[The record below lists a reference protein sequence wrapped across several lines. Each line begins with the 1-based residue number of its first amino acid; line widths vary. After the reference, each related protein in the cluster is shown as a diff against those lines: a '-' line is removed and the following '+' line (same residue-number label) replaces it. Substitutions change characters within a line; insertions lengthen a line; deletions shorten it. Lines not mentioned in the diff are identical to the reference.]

1 MEITNYKSLDE
12 KRAVFSN
19 RYKVINT
26 LSDFITWYDVII
38 NEKKQKKMFRGQ
50 HEAKFKNY
58 TSAQRRYKSN
68 DLATSGVSLKTLIQ
82 TQIDKLAGLKPKY
95 KGGVHKNLLRRYY
108 DSLGVIPNDL
118 LFLSFAQHYHGISP
132 LLDFTRNLN
141 VALYFMTADADFPS
155 GGGNDIDNYV
165 SVYYL
170 PVDDYKQE
178 FTEKKIPREEII
190 DIFSFDKMS
199 ESSPMIIPDKKITIN
214 EEKGFA
220 FKSFI
225 SFSNL
230 NIILQ
235 EGGFVF
241 YFNKDKGKELQP
253 LEQEL
258 YCVDIHKSLIP
269 YIKDNILKKNN
280 ISKVTLF
287 PEEEKIVKLSLDETL
302 KEVVL

>member
-1 MEITNYKSLDE
+1 MEITNYKSLEE

-26 LSDFITWYDVII
+26 LSDFISWYDVII

-58 TSAQRRYKSN
+58 TSAQRRYMSN

-118 LFLSFAQHYHGISP
+118 LFLSFAQHYYGISP

-141 VALYFMTADADFPS
+141 VAFYFMTADAAFPS
-155 GGGNDIDNYV
+155 NGGNDIDNYV

-170 PVDDYKQE
+170 PVEGYKQE
-178 FTEKKIPREEII
+178 ITGKIDKENII

-199 ESSPMIIPDKKITIN
+199 ESSPMIITDKKITIRKN
-214 EEKGFA
+214 KTEINYFV
-220 FKSFI
+220 

-230 NIILQ
+230 NIITQ

-241 YFNKDKGKELQP
+241 YFNKDKSKELLP

-258 YCVDIHKSLIP
+258 YCVD
-269 YIKDNILKKNN
+269 N
-280 ISKVTLF
+280 
-287 PEEEKIVKLSLDETL
+287 
-302 KEVVL
+302 